1 MGPVNNSFGGH
12 ALHDLPMDAAA
23 AAAARLRIQPDA
35 LLKVMIESIPSGFC
49 IFDNDLKL
57 VVSNSRYGNMYGL
70 APGQIPPGT
79 PLHDILAASAAG
91 GRGPL
96 DVDRLRY
103 DGSDGGGS
111 GATPHVAELGDGS
124 IFTVTR
130 HPMIDGGLIEV
141 HRDITDARLAEA
153 RAEAAR
159 QELIERQYAIDQA
172 VIVAI
177 TDLQGRII
185 YANDNFCKISG
196 YSRDEL
202 LGQNHRILKSGEHPP
217 SLFRDL
223 YRRIARGQVWR
234 GELCNRSKDGSLY
247 WVDTVITPQLG
258 PNGKPVA
265 YMAIRVDV
273 TARKRAEA
281 QVVYAARHDALTGIA
296 NRAVLLERI
305 EHALQNMQQHGACF
319 AVLLLDLDGF
329 KTINDTLGHAAGDTL
344 LKELA
349 YRLKTSLRDAETVSR
364 LGGDEFAIVQEGRAV
379 GRDQAIDLARRVM
392 DIVRC
397 PFELDGQEVS
407 VGTSIGIAL
416 APVHGT
422 SAGELLKKAD
432 LALYRVKS
440 EGRNCYSFFDEEMSR
455 KVDTRLQLIK
465 DMHGALQRDEFRLH
479 YQPVFDAKTLRPCAM
494 EALVRWQHPILG
506 LLAPDEFISLAEETG
521 FMEPLGRWI
530 LRKACADATA
540 WPDDIKVAVNL
551 SASQFRS
558 GTVYQVIVS
567 ALTESGLAP
576 ERLELEIT
584 ESLFL
589 QNKESNV
596 AAIQR
601 LKNIGVT
608 IALDDF
614 GTGYASLSYL
624 LMFPF
629 DKIKIDRSFTQ
640 GLSTRADCAAVVA
653 SILAL
658 AKELVISVTAE
669 GVENELQFELLRN
682 AGVDHVQ
689 GYLLSRPRP
698 LPELDIVALRSF
710 ARPGRAA

>member
-1 MGPVNNSFGGH
+1 MSKSFGGH

-23 AAAARLRIQPDA
+23 VAVARPRIQPDA
-35 LLKVMIESIPSGFC
+35 LLEVMIESIPSGLC
-49 IFDNDLKL
+49 IFDHDLKL
-57 VVSNSRYGNMYGL
+57 VISNGRYGNMYGL
-70 APGQIPPGT
+70 GPEQIPPGT
-79 PLHDILAASAAG
+79 SLHDILAASAAG
-91 GRGPL
+91 ARGPL
-96 DVDRLRY
+96 NIDRLRY
-103 DGSDGGGS
+103 DGPDGGGPR
-111 GATPHVAELGDGS
+111 ATPLVAELGDGS
-124 IFTVTR
+124 VFTVSR
-130 HPMIDGGLIEV
+130 HPMLDGGLIEV
-141 HRDITDARLAEA
+141 HRDITDARFAEA

-177 TDLQGRII
+177 TDLQGRFI

-217 SLFRDL
+217 SLFREL

-258 PNGKPVA
+258 PNGKPAA

-305 EHALQNMQQHGACF
+305 EQALQKMQQHDAGF
-319 AVLLLDLDGF
+319 AVFLVDLDGF
-329 KTINDTLGHAAGDTL
+329 KNINDTLGHAAGDAL

-349 YRLKTSLRDAETVSR
+349 YRLKTSLRDAESVAR

-379 GRDQAIDLARRVM
+379 GREEAIDLASRVM
-392 DIVRC
+392 DIVSC

-440 EGRNCYSFFDEEMSR
+440 EGRNGYSFFDEEMSR

-465 DMHGALQRDEFRLH
+465 DMHGALHRDEFRLH
-479 YQPVFDAKTLRPCAM
+479 YQPLFDAKTLRPCGM
-494 EALVRWQHPILG
+494 EALVRWQHPVLG
-506 LLAPDEFISLAEETG
+506 LLAPDEFIFLAEETG

-530 LRKACADATA
+530 LRKACADAAA
-540 WPDDIKVAVNL
+540 WPDDIRVAVNL

-558 GTVYQVIVS
+558 GTVFQVAVS
-567 ALTESGLAP
+567 ALTEAGLAP

-589 QNKESNV
+589 QNKDSNV

-601 LKNIGVT
+601 LKDIGVT

-658 AKELVISVTAE
+658 AKELGISVTAE
-669 GVENELQFELLRN
+669 GVETELQFELLRN

-710 ARPGRAA
+710 ARPGVAA